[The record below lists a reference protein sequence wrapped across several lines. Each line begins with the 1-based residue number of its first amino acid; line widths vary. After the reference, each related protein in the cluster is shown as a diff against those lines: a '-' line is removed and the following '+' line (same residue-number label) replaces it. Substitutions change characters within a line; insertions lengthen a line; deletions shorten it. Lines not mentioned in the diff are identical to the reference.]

1 MLLCAHGWIF
11 PFHRSLDNNTITEY
25 RCVACI
31 YYYYFF
37 FLWTWAVAV
46 TTVYIYIYMYICF
59 EEDSSTYLLF
69 VSMNEPNYLVNLI
82 ASRPGQNRH
91 GKINPNHYTSPAPF
105 AFTKLQLGS
114 T

>member
-1 MLLCAHGWIF
+1 MDGFFRSTDHSITILSRNTGVSPVFIIIIIFFCGHGRLL
-11 PFHRSLDNNTITEY
+11 SQQY
-25 RCVACI
+25 M
-31 YYYYFF
+31 
-37 FLWTWAVAV
+37 
-46 TTVYIYIYMYICF
+46 YMYICF

-91 GKINPNHYTSPAPF
+91 RKINPNHYTSPAPF